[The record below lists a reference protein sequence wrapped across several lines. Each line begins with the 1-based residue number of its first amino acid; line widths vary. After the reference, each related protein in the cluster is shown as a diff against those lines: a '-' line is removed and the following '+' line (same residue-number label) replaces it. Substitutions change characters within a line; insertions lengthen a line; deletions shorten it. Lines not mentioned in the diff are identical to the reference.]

1 MMKKLTIPEFVEIKK
16 KFVENH
22 LSNYVETAAGCW
34 EYQGSC
40 TPEGYGKIRTS
51 IGDGSRA
58 KYGYRLHRISYY
70 YHNHTDPA
78 SLVVRHD
85 CDNPCC
91 INPAHLRLGTVLDNN
106 RDCMERGRIAKGEKV
121 GTSKLTNECVIN
133 IKKRLREGKETQTK
147 IAKDFGVRA
156 QTINHIHVGRYWNH
170 IQLPSKPLTK
180 EPHQF
185 TLTL

>member
-1 MMKKLTIPEFVEIKK
+1 MKKPTIPEFVEMKK
-16 KFVENH
+16 KFVEKH

-34 EYQGSC
+34 EYQGFC
-40 TPEGYGKIRTS
+40 TPKGYGTIRTT
-51 IGDGSRA
+51 IGDGL
-58 KYGYRLHRISYY
+58 KTMYGYRLHRISYY

-106 RDCMERGRIAKGEKV
+106 RDCMERERSAKGEKN
-121 GTSKLTNECVIN
+121 GSSKLTNKCVIN
-133 IKKRLREGKETQTK
+133 IKRRLREGKETLTE
-147 IAKDFGVRA
+147 IAKDFGVH
-156 QTINHIHVGRYWNH
+156 QPCISKIHSGKSWSH
-170 IQLPSKPLTK
+170 IQLPSETLTK